1 MSDAFIPYHPARVPP
16 ETSRA
21 RGAALFEELDAR
33 RSVRFFS
40 DAPVPRD
47 LIETAI
53 RCASTAPSGAH
64 QQPWTFVAVSAPETK
79 RRIRVAAERE
89 EHRSYEGGRM
99 PADWRDA
106 IRPMGT
112 NWQKPFLETVPW
124 IVVLFVQTH
133 GWNEDGSR
141 RKHYYARESVGLAG
155 GLFIA
160 ALHRMGL
167 ATLTHTPSPMRFLG
181 RILGRPANE
190 QAFILFPIGYPSPDC
205 VVPDLERKPLEAVSV
220 FDPPPAADPG
230 TDPTAPWPD

>member
-1 MSDAFIPYHPARVPP
+1 MSDAFIPYRPARLPL
-16 ETSRA
+16 EEARA
-21 RGAALFEELDAR
+21 RGQALLAELEGR

-64 QQPWTFVAVSAPETK
+64 QQPWTFVAVSDPETK

-89 EHRSYEGGRM
+89 EYRSYEGGRM
-99 PADWRDA
+99 PPDWREA

-112 NWQKPFLETVPW
+112 TWQKPFLETVPW
-124 IVVLFVQTH
+124 IVVLFAQSH
-133 GWNEDGSR
+133 GWNEDGGR
-141 RKHYYARESVGLAG
+141 KKHYYAKESVGLAG
-155 GLFIA
+155 GLFVA

-181 RILGRPANE
+181 RILGRPSNE
-190 QAFILFPIGYPSPDC
+190 QAFVLFPVGHPTEDC
-205 VVPDLERKPLEAVSV
+205 VVPDLERKPLDAVSV
-220 FDPPPAADPG
+220 FDPTPQADPG
-230 TDPTAPWPD
+230 TDPTGPWPD